1 LRTPDETQG
10 FGGETGNAQRI
21 SGEFLAGRILLARSS
36 FAVRLNPWAGRVI
49 VNAFAEEFH

>member
-1 LRTPDETQG
+1 LRTLDETQG

-36 FAVRLNPWAGRVI
+36 FAVRLNPRAGRVI

>member
-1 LRTPDETQG
+1 LRTLDETQG

>member
-1 LRTPDETQG
+1 MKLRGLAARPEMLRGSAASFSPDVYC
-10 FGGETGNAQRI
+10 
-21 SGEFLAGRILLARSS
+21 SPDHL